1 MTRFE
6 SISNSVNSFSFM
18 SWALV
23 ACLAFTAGA
32 TTGCSTAGTTATLE
46 ESPSGEYTQYIS
58 TPNSSLR
65 RKLSIESMAMRNVG
79 DLRQV
84 QAVLLNRKN
93 STQRFQY
100 KVVWYDASGFAIDS
114 ESRPWNPVTLR
125 GKDTFPVQATA
136 PRASATTFK
145 IHIKD

>member
-1 MTRFE
+1 MARFE
-6 SISNSVNSFSFM
+6 SVKSIPSLKLS
-18 SWALV
+18 LV
-23 ACLAFTAGA
+23 ACLVFAAGA
-32 TTGCSTAGTTATLE
+32 TTGCYGTSGTTATLSE
-46 ESPSGEYTQYIS
+46 TPSGEYDEYIS
-58 TPNSSLR
+58 TPNASLR

-84 QAVLLNRKN
+84 QAVLRNRKN

-100 KVVWYDASGFAIDS
+100 KVVWYDASGFAIDP

-145 IHIKD
+145 IHVKD

>member
-1 MTRFE
+1 MTRIE
-6 SISNSVNSFSFM
+6 SISKSVRSISLLT
-18 SWALV
+18 WAV
-23 ACLAFTAGA
+23 AACLVFTASA

-46 ESPSGEYTQYIS
+46 ETPSGEYAQYIS
-58 TPNSSLR
+58 TPNSGLR
-65 RKLSIESMAMRNVG
+65 RKLSIESMAMRNAG

-84 QAVLLNRKN
+84 QAVLRNLKN

-145 IHIKD
+145 IHVKD